1 VKRPLQGT
9 VTSLIL
15 GSGLDLELKVSFQ
28 SRPDAVLMRSDAKTG
43 HISFALPEPKAYP
56 ADAITANP
64 SAAKAA
70 KSVCGFALGPKLS
83 GGYTVVY

>member
-1 VKRPLQGT
+1 
-9 VTSLIL
+9 
-15 GSGLDLELKVSFQ
+15 
-28 SRPDAVLMRSDAKTG
+28 MRSDAKTG